1 MKANIKYFGMIAEK
15 IGKPEESVDLDEK
28 NQSDLRNYFIQ
39 KYTFLNDM
47 DYQIAVNQ
55 TLTEVIDTNTEF
67 VEIALLPPFA
77 GG

>member
-1 MKANIKYFGMIAEK
+1 MIAEK
-15 IGKPEESVDLDEK
+15 IGKSEESVDLDEK
-28 NQSDLRNYFIQ
+28 NQSDLRNYFVQ